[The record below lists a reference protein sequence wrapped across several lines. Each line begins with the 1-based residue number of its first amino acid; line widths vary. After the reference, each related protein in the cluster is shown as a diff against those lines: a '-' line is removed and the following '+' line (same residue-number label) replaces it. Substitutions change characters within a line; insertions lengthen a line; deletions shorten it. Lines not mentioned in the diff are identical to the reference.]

1 MKKMKLRLAVALLST
16 CTSVFSYSVLAST
29 CKELPTA
36 KELKTALMSVSKVND
51 AAANGGV
58 GAPEWLTLLDSSGMV
73 CAVVHNLPADV
84 DVTTQLA
91 LNHRILAIQK
101 AGVSN
106 GFSRE
111 GLAVSSGNIY
121 VGTQEG
127 EVASGTDS
135 FLNFEINPYGGD
147 PKTYG
152 TTKDPLIGKR
162 LGGNAAVPGG
172 LALFDKN
179 HTKVG
184 AIGAS
189 GDFRCSDHVIA
200 WKVREILSGGA
211 YSVANVPYG
220 LSSAHNDALMQDF
233 GADGKSKSG
242 FGYHTCMN
250 NPTDANDGGSIEG
263 N

>member
-1 MKKMKLRLAVALLST
+1 MKLYLVVSSLLT
-16 CTSVFSYSVLAST
+16 CAAISSANAST
-29 CKELPTA
+29 CKELPNA
-36 KELKTALMSVSKVND
+36 NELKSALTSVSKVND

-58 GAPEWLTLLDSSGMV
+58 GAPEWLTLLDSSGTI
-73 CAVVHNLPADV
+73 CAIVHNLPDNV

-91 LNHRILAIQK
+91 LNHRVLAIQK

-121 VGTQEG
+121 VGSQEG

-135 FLNFEINPYGGD
+135 FLNFLVNPYGGN
-147 PKTYG
+147 PRTYG
-152 TTKDPLIGKR
+152 TAKDPLIGKR

-189 GDFRCSDHVIA
+189 GDFRCTDHVIA
-200 WKVREILSGGA
+200 WKVRELLRDGA

-233 GADGKSKSG
+233 GPDGKSKSG